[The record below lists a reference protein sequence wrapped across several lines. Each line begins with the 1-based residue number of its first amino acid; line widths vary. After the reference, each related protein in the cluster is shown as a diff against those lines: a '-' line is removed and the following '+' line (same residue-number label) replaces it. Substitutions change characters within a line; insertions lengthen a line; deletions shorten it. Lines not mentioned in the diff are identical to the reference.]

1 MSLQLV
7 CALGDLAE
15 GAALGVELDV
25 EGADEPTPVCVALS
39 AGRVFAVRD
48 ECSHQDV
55 RLSDG
60 DVEDGKIECWLH
72 GSQFDLESGKP
83 LCLPATDPVP
93 TYPVTIEA
101 GDVYV
106 DVAAASLK

>member
-1 MSLQLV
+1 MSRQRV
-7 CALGDLAE
+7 CALTDLAE
-15 GAALGVELDV
+15 DTALAVEV
-25 EGADEPTPVCVALS
+25 TEPGEPEPTPVCVVRSGGKVYAI
-39 AGRVFAVRD
+39 RD
-48 ECSHQDV
+48 ECSHADV
-55 RLSDG
+55 ALSEG
-60 DVEDGKIECWLH
+60 EVEDGKIECWLH

-93 TYPVTIEA
+93 TYPVTVED